1 MNLEKLSQ
9 GLSFI
14 ELPHSYRFG
23 SQENWKKHLS
33 PHSSPKRRFFEGFS
47 HNQKKY
53 IMVKK

>member
-9 GLSFI
+9 GLSFV

-23 SQENWKKHLS
+23 SQENWKETLR

-47 HNQKKY
+47 HNQEKY